1 MSYALST
8 PRSGRQL
15 IGLAVVA
22 ALHVVL
28 GWALMSGLARHVID
42 VVKAPIETRLIEEIK
57 PPPPP
62 PERLPPPPKNV
73 VPPPSFVPP
82 PEVTVTPPPVAQPT
96 ITTTAVAPPPAP
108 VTFSTADGTARPG
121 GRPATIDVNSC
132 ERPAYP
138 AAASRAEV
146 TGLTKIR
153 FTIDADGRVVTA
165 DIERSAGASR
175 EHRQLDRAA
184 VDALSRCR
192 FRPGTDESGRAIGA
206 FAVVEYVWRLE

>member
-1 MSYALST
+1 MSYALS
-8 PRSGRQL
+8 PARSGRSV

-22 ALHVVL
+22 VLHVVL

-42 VVKAPIETRLIEEIK
+42 VVKAPIETRLIDEIK

-62 PERLPPPPKNV
+62 EKLPPPPKSV

-96 ITTTAVAPPPAP
+96 ISTTAVAPPPAP
-108 VTFSTADGTARPG
+108 VTLAAPDGTGRAG

-153 FTIDADGRVVTA
+153 FTIDAEGRVVTA
-165 DIERSAGASR
+165 NIERSAGATR
-175 EHRQLDRAA
+175 EHRLLDRAA

-192 FRPGTDESGRAIGA
+192 FKPGTDENGRPIGA
-206 FAVVEYVWRLE
+206 FTVVEYVWRLE